1 MEETTNTVVGV
12 AGSALDPRNQTSLF
26 SPECSLVDVGRA
38 CRASCQG
45 RMGRRKM
52 AVPGRIESHGWKAFE
67 EDIKSGPRL
76 WCRMITKRQSV
87 DIACYVN
94 VTA

>member
-45 RMGRRKM
+45 RMGRRENGGAGEDRVTRM
-52 AVPGRIESHGWKAFE
+52 ESF
-67 EDIKSGPRL
+67 
-76 WCRMITKRQSV
+76 
-87 DIACYVN
+87 
-94 VTA
+94 